1 MDTSIP
7 FEAYPIFGQ
16 WPLCRVCY
24 VPPKQCRVNV
34 LLWSDGR
41 TVPFTPTAF
50 SILVL
55 FQQRLFNRKADV
67 YGSSL
72 LLTAKPWLDTSYFHS
87 LYNTI
92 PVFIDY
98 CRISPMETTF
108 MLSPKTD
115 PHPSNC
121 YYTVTTSYNT
131 FPYLWKVWPSRGYSH
146 SRLRTPLLGHMGGI
160 SLLWLSYV
168 FAPMRGKSST
178 CD

>member
-121 YYTVTTSYNT
+121 YCTVRHHTVHPNTYKRFDPARGAFSFANAPAGSYRVEYLYFV
-131 FPYLWKVWPSRGYSH
+131 FPMYS
-146 SRLRTPLLGHMGGI
+146 LP
-160 SLLWLSYV
+160 
-168 FAPMRGKSST
+168 
-178 CD
+178 